1 MFEMFKT
8 VLMLSLLGGGITAL
22 LLLLKPITAKRL
34 SAKWQYYIWLAVIV
48 CMVFPVW
55 KLIPKQDAAKLIP
68 PVTNQMT
75 QQAQQSE
82 LQTDTAIITDT
93 PMEYRE
99 IHIAPSKSIRIYDL
113 IGYIWLAG
121 MCIFVIAAFGSYG
134 IFLIRSRKNSVPAEE
149 SHVLREVRNTLKIKR
164 PIKMRLSKKISSPM
178 LVGTLKPTVY
188 LPCKP
193 LDEERLRMIFM
204 HELTHYKRGDL
215 LYKWLSLFV
224 NAVHWFNPMAY
235 LLSAN
240 INEACEVSCDMEVT
254 KNMAGDEQNLY
265 MKTILDLV
273 QQENGGKENVS

>member
-1 MFEMFKT
+1 MFEIFKT
-8 VLMLSLLGGGITAL
+8 ILMLSLLGGGITAL

-34 SAKWQYYIWLAVIV
+34 PAKWQYYIWLAVIV

-55 KLIPKQDAAKLIP
+55 KFIPKQDAAKLIP

-75 QQAQQSE
+75 QQAQPSE
-82 LQTDTAIITDT
+82 IQADTAIITDT

-99 IHIAPSKSIRIYDL
+99 IQIAPSKSIRVYDL
-113 IGYIWLAG
+113 IGYGWILG
-121 MCIFVIAAFGSYG
+121 MCIFLIAAFGSYG

-149 SHVLREVRNTLKIKR
+149 NHVLREVRNMLKIKR
-164 PIKMRLSKKISSPM
+164 PIKVRLSKKISSPM
-178 LVGTLKPTVY
+178 LAGTIKPTVY

-193 LDEERLRMIFM
+193 LDEESLRMVFL

-224 NAVHWFNPMAY
+224 NAVHWFNPFAY

-240 INEACEVSCDMEVT
+240 INESCEVSCDMAVT
-254 KNMAGDEQNLY
+254 EDMTKEEQNFY
-265 MKTILDLV
+265 MGTILDLMKS
-273 QQENGGKENVS
+273 EG